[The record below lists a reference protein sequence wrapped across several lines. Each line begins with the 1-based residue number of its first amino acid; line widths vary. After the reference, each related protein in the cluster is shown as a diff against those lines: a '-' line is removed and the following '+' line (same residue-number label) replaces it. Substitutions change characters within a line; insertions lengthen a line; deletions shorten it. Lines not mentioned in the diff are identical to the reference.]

1 MNATSLIETK
11 YDLGKRYNEDIFNL
25 LEKVLPQ
32 DVFFSEKLDKH
43 KMVEFLNEH
52 LPMVKWFVH
61 SGTLS
66 VIFLCRQRKGA
77 AHFFYDMISRW
88 LTPGRPLDIEL
99 FFSSDFSFPDL
110 ADVPFTV
117 AHIALSVESDKD
129 KEEMLL
135 GIKSIDTEIRLGAVS
150 NFHARRILEF
160 KGLSPDSKT
169 AMIQEKIGSLIQSR
183 SQDYDKGI
191 FALMQ
196 RFLVTCSEKFK
207 TARDYHHISRIISIL
222 YLTRKLLNQKTQA
235 FPNKRH
241 FVLKFI
247 KTKVTTDSGE
257 MSVLGMLVGLNFLR
271 ENEVFEEKHLMGAIK
286 TYIPGAKNVKD
297 SFILDRNQGSHHQT
311 IYLEIEKEDGLDFTF
326 DEIQSLR
333 VEMPEHLKGHIEY
346 LTHPIFMPRNE
357 EEVMKNMMVL
367 SKQLR
372 FVQDIPQVIIT
383 FDEQK
388 GTDLSFTA
396 IFLRVL
402 KVKSKGIKE
411 LVKSSKMTLEKSRN
425 VGTLRR
431 KYPKEASVLRYHL
444 PLKSYLRKDRSV
456 DLYKARKDVL
466 KELEC
471 TFGEVR
477 DYNGGMIL
485 KQSEAFSAL
494 KKSLG
499 VALKTN
505 ENLLE
510 KFFYALT
517 PVEMKTIV
525 SKEHLKALF
534 LLLVQFQKT
543 SSDVLYKK
551 DAKKLTLV
559 MPFDDPKMKGL
570 VLKEVESIG
579 IASHEL
585 LHFSLDGDVPSLG
598 FLFLT
603 EDSNKQDLFVKRI
616 LENRCL

>member
-1 MNATSLIETK
+1 MTALIETK
-11 YDLGKRYNEDIFNL
+11 YDLGKRYNEDICNL

-32 DVFFSEKLDKH
+32 GVFFSENLDK
-43 KMVEFLNEH
+43 KQMVEFLNEH
-52 LPMVKWFVH
+52 LPMVKWFEH
-61 SGTLS
+61 AGGLS
-66 VIFLCRQRKGA
+66 VVFLCRQRKGA
-77 AHFFYDMISRW
+77 ASFFYDMISRW

-117 AHIALSVESDKD
+117 AHIALSFENNNER
-129 KEEMLL
+129 EEMLT
-135 GIKSIDTEIRLGAVS
+135 GIKSIETEIRLGAVS

-183 SQDYDKGI
+183 SEDYDKGI

-196 RFLVTCSEKFK
+196 RFLVTCSAKFK
-207 TARDYHHISRIISIL
+207 SARDYHHISRIISIL
-222 YLTRKLLNQKTQA
+222 YLTRKLLKQKTDA
-235 FPNKRH
+235 FPKKRH

-247 KTKVTTDSGE
+247 KTKVTDESGE
-257 MSVLGMLVGLNFLR
+257 KSVLGMLVGLNFLR
-271 ENEVFEEKHLMGAIK
+271 ENEVFEEKHLMSAIK

-311 IYLEIEKEDGLDFTF
+311 IYLEIEKENALDFTF
-326 DEIQSLR
+326 DEIQALR
-333 VEMPEHLKGHIEY
+333 VEMPTHLKGHIQY

-388 GTDLSFTA
+388 GQDLSFTV
-396 IFLRVL
+396 ILLRVL
-402 KVKSKGIKE
+402 KLKTKSIKE
-411 LVKSSKMTLEKSRN
+411 LVKSSKMTLEKTRK

-431 KYPKEASVLRYHL
+431 KYPKEASVLRCQL
-444 PLKSYLRKDRSV
+444 PTKGYLRKDRSV

-466 KELEC
+466 KDLES

-485 KQSEAFSAL
+485 KQNEAFSAL

-499 VALKTN
+499 TALKSN
-505 ENLLE
+505 ESLLE

-534 LLLVQFQKT
+534 LLLVQFQKK
-543 SSDVLYKK
+543 SSDVLYKQ

-559 MPFDDPKMKGL
+559 MPLNDPKMKNL
-570 VLKEVESIG
+570 VLKGVESMR

-585 LHFSLDGDVPSLG
+585 LHFSLDGDTPSLG
-598 FLFLT
+598 FLFQT
-603 EDSNKQDLFVKRI
+603 EDLEKQNLFVKNI
-616 LENRCL
+616 LENPSL